1 MKRTLVVMLKEPC
14 AGRVKTRLGRDIG
27 MVAAAW
33 WFRHQVRG
41 LLRRIEDPRWDVV
54 LAVSPNRAGL
64 SSRVW
69 PQHLAR
75 MAQGQG
81 NLGDRM
87 GRALRAPSHGPVCVI
102 GGDIPDI
109 TAPRIAEAFA
119 ALGRNDAVFGPAP
132 DGGYWLIGLRRLR
145 AVPSTLFSNVRW
157 STEHTLR
164 DTEATLRDHRI
175 AYVATLN
182 DVDTV
187 ADLK

>member
-1 MKRTLVVMLKEPC
+1 MKRTLVVMLKEPR

-33 WFRHQVRG
+33 WFRHQVRR
-41 LLRRIEDPRWDVV
+41 LLRRIDDPRWTVV
-54 LAVSPNRAGL
+54 LAVSPDRAGMMSL
-64 SSRVW
+64 VW
-69 PQHLAR
+69 PAHMAR
-75 MAQGQG
+75 MPQGHG
-81 NLGDRM
+81 DLGERM

-132 DGGYWLIGLRRLR
+132 DGGYWLIGLRRR
-145 AVPSTLFSNVRW
+145 RGVPPTLFAGVRW
-157 STEHTLR
+157 STEHALGDTVVTLP
-164 DTEATLRDHRI
+164 DHRI
-175 AYVATLN
+175 AYVATLS
-182 DVDTV
+182 DVDTA